1 MSASLRGVYRTP
13 VFSAKGKR
21 YGRVREALFHPER
34 PIVVGYIVERPR
46 LLYLLDR
53 ADRHLA
59 LDATDLR
66 GDELHITT
74 PKGAFDKPAAAR
86 LGIDW
91 DLSVVWAEMPV
102 RTESGKVIGRVHDG
116 RFDPGSGRLL
126 SVEIGGSAADNV
138 AIGTRTLDGS
148 SARGYRDGFVVVAD
162 TVLQTQRS
170 GGAADA
176 AGRGAAIAKDRV
188 SKAAKTATI
197 YGMAAAKVARDSET
211 GKKVGGWLRSL
222 KDTVVDAMGD
232 PDEE

>member
-1 MSASLRGVYRTP
+1 MSATLRGIYRKP

-21 YGRVREALFHPER
+21 YGRVREALFHPEK
-34 PIVVGYIVERPR
+34 PVVVGYIVERPR
-46 LLYLLDR
+46 LLYLFDR

-66 GDELHITT
+66 DGELHITS
-74 PKGAFDKPAAAR
+74 PKDAFDKQAASR

-91 DLSVVWAEMPV
+91 DVSVVWAEMPA
-102 RTESGKVIGRVHDG
+102 RTESGKIIGRVHDG
-116 RFDPGSGRLL
+116 RFDPTSGRLL
-126 SVEIGGSAADNV
+126 AVEIGGTAADNL
-138 AIGTRTLDGS
+138 AIGTRALDGS
-148 SARGYRDGFVVVAD
+148 YARGYQDGFVVIAD
-162 TVLQTQRS
+162 AILEAQRS

-188 SKAAKTATI
+188 TKAAYTATV
-197 YGMAAAKVARDSET
+197 YGKAAAKVARDSEA
-211 GKKVGGWLRSL
+211 GKKAGRWLRSL